1 MHFYS
6 IKKQCVV
13 NDIICEHELSYLR
26 ILGTF
31 TLCKNFLVSKKANL
45 YPVFHSVLVEDICD
59 VFPVFSDGQQ
69 TLLHVEGAAG
79 DQEEVE
85 AGLGHLELAGLGV
98 HRVPDVDRAALINR
112 TLFKLAAVNDSFW

>member
-1 MHFYS
+1 MR
-6 IKKQCVV
+6 
-13 NDIICEHELSYLR
+13 NDWSLCI
-26 ILGTF
+26 F
-31 TLCKNFLVSKKANL
+31 TASKKANL

-59 VFPVFSDGQQ
+59 VFPVFPDGQQ

-98 HRVPDVDRAALINR
+98 HRIPDVDRAALIGRNFIQ
-112 TLFKLAAVNDSFW
+112 TFNFTSCEHLNYQAESFC